1 MCCFVSSA
9 LKNTLPTEL
18 LRAPNG
24 SWKHMVR
31 HVSHMTR
38 EDRGRCSGEWTSPR
52 WFVLI
57 PFDSH
62 SWPFHKPLNVFAY
75 ATLRTTRMASSTLTQ
90 FPSSE
95 FEFSTSLRP
104 QRPYGLRRTG
114 TPGPRPDRLS
124 HSSPALN
131 SSSALLY
138 VRRDRTDYEGRGPQD
153 WVSSTLTQFPSS
165 EFEFSTSLRPQ
176 RPYGLRRTGTP
187 GPRPARLS
195 HSSPALN
202 SSSVLLYVR
211 RDRTAYEGRGPQDL
225 GQLDSHT
232 VPQLWIRIQY
242 CSTSTETVRTTKD
255 GDHRTGSARLS
266 HSSPALKSSSV
277 LLYVHRDRTDYEGRG
292 PQDWVSSTLTQ
303 FPSSEFEFSTSLRP
317 QRPYGLRRTGTPGP
331 RPARLSHCSW
341 AL

>member
-62 SWPFHKPLNVFAY
+62 SWPFDKPLNVFAY

-114 TPGPRPDRLS
+114 T
-124 HSSPALN
+124 
-131 SSSALLY
+131 
-138 VRRDRTDYEGRGPQD
+138 
-153 WVSSTLTQFPSS
+153 
-165 EFEFSTSLRPQ
+165 
-176 RPYGLRRTGTP
+176 TG
-187 GPRPARLS
+187 
-195 HSSPALN
+195 
-202 SSSVLLYVR
+202 
-211 RDRTAYEGRGPQDL
+211 L

-232 VPQLWIRIQY
+232 VPQLWIRVQY
-242 CSTSTETVRTTKD
+242 FSTSAETVRLTKD
-255 GDHRTGSARLS
+255 GDPRT
-266 HSSPALKSSSV
+266 
-277 LLYVHRDRTDYEGRG
+277 
-292 PQDWVSSTLTQ
+292 
-303 FPSSEFEFSTSLRP
+303 
-317 QRPYGLRRTGTPGP
+317 
-331 RPARLSHCSW
+331 
-341 AL
+341 

>member
-38 EDRGRCSGEWTSPR
+38 EDRGRCSGEWTSPH

-62 SWPFHKPLNVFAY
+62 SWPFDKPLNVFAY

-90 FPSSE
+90 FPV
-95 FEFSTSLRP
+95 
-104 QRPYGLRRTG
+104 
-114 TPGPRPDRLS
+114 
-124 HSSPALN
+124 LN
-131 SSSALLY
+131 SSSVLLY

-153 WVSSTLTQFPSS
+153 
-165 EFEFSTSLRPQ
+165 
-176 RPYGLRRTGTP
+176 G
-187 GPRPARLS
+187 
-195 HSSPALN
+195 
-202 SSSVLLYVR
+202 
-211 RDRTAYEGRGPQDL
+211 
-225 GQLDSHT
+225 
-232 VPQLWIRIQY
+232 
-242 CSTSTETVRTTKD
+242 
-255 GDHRTGSARLS
+255 
-266 HSSPALKSSSV
+266 
-277 LLYVHRDRTDYEGRG
+277 
-292 PQDWVSSTLTQ
+292 VSSTLTQ